1 MNLLQISPLL
11 LLAIVKE
18 IVTKYRLA
26 SRKKKEKKEKRRRRS
41 ILALSKWA
49 LAEFKN
55 RKEKKGVR
63 ASAQKSSLTR
73 AYFDRNPLIII
84 LLFLLCSVQPKQRR
98 YSTLLCVRACN
109 SYIVFVYQTLKNIQ
123 ICKKKLDSKTVS
135 TAQC

>member
-41 ILALSKWA
+41 ILALAKWA
-49 LAEFKN
+49 LAEFKKE
-55 RKEKKGVR
+55 KEKKGVR

-73 AYFDRNPLIII
+73 AYFD
-84 LLFLLCSVQPKQRR
+84 
-98 YSTLLCVRACN
+98 
-109 SYIVFVYQTLKNIQ
+109 
-123 ICKKKLDSKTVS
+123 
-135 TAQC
+135 